1 MKKMTIAERR
11 AKEVERLAE
20 RTNDYKTAQNLMTRY
35 YRLAGALTRLLYLEN
50 TERTCNLAST
60 KALDERADKM
70 RERLNADFNKYGLML
85 EFYGFIPTITDHK
98 GGSDVI
104 YTFFYND

>member
-1 MKKMTIAERR
+1 MKKTISELR
-11 AKEVERLAE
+11 AREVERLTE
-20 RTNDYKTAQNLMTRY
+20 RTNDYSTAKNLMNRY

-50 TERTCNLAST
+50 DERTANRAST
-60 KALDERADKM
+60 KALDDRADKM
-70 RERLNADFNKYGLML
+70 RKRLDSDFQKYGLML

-104 YTFFYND
+104 STFFYND

>member
-1 MKKMTIAERR
+1 MKKITIAEQR

-20 RTNDYKTAQNLMTRY
+20 ITKDHTTAENLMRRY

-50 TERTCNLAST
+50 DERTANRAST

-70 RERLNADFNKYGLML
+70 RKRLDADFQKYGLML
-85 EFYGFIPTITDHK
+85 VFYGFLPTITDHK
-98 GGSDVI
+98 GGNDVI
-104 YTFFYND
+104 YTYFYN

>member
-1 MKKMTIAERR
+1 MRKMTIAEQR

-20 RTNDYKTAQNLMTRY
+20 RTNDFTTAKNLMTRY

-50 TERTCNLAST
+50 DERTANRAST

-70 RERLNADFNKYGLML
+70 RKRLDTDFQKYGLML
-85 EFYGFIPTITDHK
+85 VFYGFLPTITDHQ
-98 GGSDVI
+98 GGNDVI
-104 YTFFYND
+104 YTYFYN

>member
-1 MKKMTIAERR
+1 MKKLTIAELR
-11 AKEVERLAE
+11 AREVERLAE

-50 TERTCNLAST
+50 TEHTCNLAST
-60 KALDERADKM
+60 KALDKRAEKM

-85 EFYGFIPTITDHK
+85 EFYGFLPTITDHK
-98 GGSDVI
+98 GGSEVI
-104 YTFFYND
+104 YRYFYD

>member
-1 MKKMTIAERR
+1 MKKLTIAELR
-11 AKEVERLAE
+11 AREVERLAE
-20 RTNDYKTAQNLMTRY
+20 RTNDYKTAQNLMNRY

-50 TERTCNLAST
+50 TEHTCNLAST

-85 EFYGFIPTITDHK
+85 EFYGFLPTITDHK
-98 GGSDVI
+98 GGSEVI
-104 YTFFYND
+104 YRYFYD